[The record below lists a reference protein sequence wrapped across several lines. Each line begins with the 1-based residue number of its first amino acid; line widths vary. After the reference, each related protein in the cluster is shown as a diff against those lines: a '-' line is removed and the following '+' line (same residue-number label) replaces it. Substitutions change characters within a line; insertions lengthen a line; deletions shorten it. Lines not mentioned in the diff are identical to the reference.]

1 MKIEYN
7 NGKKTL
13 RFEHYKVIEKAD
25 NYFAIYDNNNNLIS
39 HKDKWRKATKL
50 ASMLDSA
57 YEKGY
62 LKGLEW

>member
-25 NYFAIYDNNNNLIS
+25 NYFAISFFLIS
-39 HKDKWRKATKL
+39 LQFIIISLT
-50 ASMLDSA
+50 SVVFIV
-57 YEKGY
+57 
-62 LKGLEW
+62 